1 MTKEEALEQALDD
14 AFIGA
19 VIEDRFL
26 ITEQIGRGG
35 MSTVYKARH
44 KQIDLT
50 VAIKIL
56 HTHFS
61 SETEGVE
68 RFRREAGIVNR
79 LNHPNVVHTLSFG
92 ILTGAIKKLENDGSL
107 IDDDLLDAPRPYLI
121 LEHLEG
127 KGLDLI
133 LEQKGR
139 LGLASAKNI
148 IKGVCLALASAHE
161 QNVVHRDIKPSNVMI
176 VTHKEEDES
185 GLESVPYVKVLDFG
199 ISKMTGLG
207 PSQQNLTQP
216 GYNFGSPLYMSPE
229 QCTGAD
235 LDSRSDIY
243 SLGCMYYEMLA
254 GRPPLEGKNPL
265 HTFAMHIYEHPQS
278 INNHLPESAKVP
290 RDVEDLIKKCM
301 HKSPDERFK
310 SITEVLAAV
319 KALN

>member
-1 MTKEEALEQALDD
+1 MTKVEEALDK

-35 MSTVYKARH
+35 MSTVYKAKH

-61 SETEGVE
+61 SETEGIE

-92 ILTGAIKKLENDGSL
+92 ILTGAIKRLENDGTLVDSEV
-107 IDDDLLDAPRPYLI
+107 LDSPRPYLI

-139 LGLASAKNI
+139 LGQASAKNI
-148 IKGVCLALASAHE
+148 IKGVCLALESAHE
-161 QNVVHRDIKPSNVMI
+161 QNIVHRDIKPSNVMI

-199 ISKMTGLG
+199 ISKMTGQN
-207 PSQQNLTQP
+207 SQQNLTQP

-235 LDSRSDIY
+235 LDCRSDIY
-243 SLGCMYYEMLA
+243 SLGCMYYELLA

-278 INNHLPESAKVP
+278 INNRLPENARVP
-290 RDVEDLIKKCM
+290 QDVEALIQKCM
-301 HKSPDERFK
+301 HKSPEQRFN